1 MAKSGNVWF
10 SPAVP
15 EHDSWN
21 SEGKQRRRSG
31 PAEETVVEALVIEKQ
46 ISAPKQKHKE
56 GFTNSW
62 CSPVQERKMMADV
75 MKSETKKREQN
86 KKNHFILYKHLSLI
100 NTFKVVFICVFF
112 IYIYEHQT
120 LSVPR
125 CVRLCPRHHS
135 VSSFTLFASY
145 LFVFVC
151 MRLGMIRLFIDVCV
165 AVKPKMHG
173 PSPRHLVHIIACEF
187 KVRLFLLRDCVRDCP
202 CSPSLPCNLQ
212 RWEICCLKRVQL
224 SLLSSL
230 FPSVHPSCRPSLLT
244 LHSFCIVVLLF
255 ALQVKKSRMRIVRW
269 PGELTRLQNKNKY
282 LNHAVGICVT
292 SRLRSSWVHVLTTSN
307 ILNLLNWSL
316 RLLSVD
322 SVSKPV
328 FLWHDWLFVFFCSD

>member
-15 EHDSWN
+15 EHNSWN
-21 SEGKQRRRSG
+21 SKGKQRRRSG

-282 LNHAVGICVT
+282 LNRAVGICVT

-307 ILNLLNWSL
+307 I
-316 RLLSVD
+316 R
-322 SVSKPV
+322 SKPPKLIIAV
-328 FLWHDWLFVFFCSD
+328 AVGGLSKQTCVPVTWLAVCLLL

>member
-1 MAKSGNVWF
+1 M
-10 SPAVP
+10 
-15 EHDSWN
+15 
-21 SEGKQRRRSG
+21 
-31 PAEETVVEALVIEKQ
+31 EALVIEKQ

-282 LNHAVGICVT
+282 LNLAVGICDQ
-292 SRLRSSWVHVLTTSN
+292 LTTFIMSSRSH
-307 ILNLLNWSL
+307 NLKHSI
-316 RLLSVD
+316 
-322 SVSKPV
+322 
-328 FLWHDWLFVFFCSD
+328 